1 MEDIANT
8 CTVDRF
14 ILGYSDASR
23 QAYLSFTEQS
33 VVQGTCSEEIDK
45 NTFKQIFRDHWESFK
60 ASYPRFDTPD
70 YDTPVEK
77 MLDCGDPEKMGYVQ
91 YRCLYC
97 GETRRIALTC
107 KSSFC
112 LSCAQPRMSQWADFI
127 GRRLFPGVTY
137 RHFILT
143 TPDVLRHWFYQ
154 SPDLLSQL
162 IRRGYACLEDIFR
175 TTTGKALDIGC
186 VMVLQTFGRSGEFNP
201 HLHILVTAGGL
212 TAEGNWKHVT
222 FIPYEVMHKK
232 WQYHLLDL
240 LRQQVD
246 DPRVQQDIDRGWKNY
261 PKGFVA
267 HLQPGDVPPG
277 GKGLAEY
284 LAKYVVSPPI
294 SVRRLEE
301 YDGQQVRYW
310 YEDHKTQ
317 AIQHTT
323 LPVLRFIGRMVQHI
337 LPKGFQR
344 IRYFGLHSN
353 PRYQQIREQL
363 AMLVPASTPSDR
375 RGCRVL
381 PRPQF
386 AQLFLATFGHDP
398 LLCPRCETPMDWEY
412 LYHPKY
418 GILKE
423 AQLFQDEP
431 PDGRTE
437 SQVSAV
443 AAGDAGGDS
452 LVTSVPL
459 VQVLLPFM

>member
-1 MEDIANT
+1 VCGTDI
-8 CTVDRF
+8 D
-14 ILGYSDASR
+14 IG
-23 QAYLSFTEQS
+23 
-33 VVQGTCSEEIDK
+33 
-45 NTFKQIFRDHWESFK
+45 TFKDIFRDHWETFK
-60 ASYPRFDTPD
+60 ATYPRFDTPD
-70 YDTPVEK
+70 YDSAVQK

-91 YRCLYC
+91 YRCLWC
-97 GETRRIALTC
+97 GEWRRIGFTC

-112 LSCAQPRMSQWADFI
+112 LGCAQPRMSQWADFI
-127 GRRLFPGVTY
+127 GRRLLPGVTY

-143 TPDVLRHWFYQ
+143 TPDFLRDYFYQ
-154 SPDLLSQL
+154 SPDLLSKLMQ
-162 IRRGYACLEDIFR
+162 RGYACLLDIFQ
-175 TTTGKALDIGC
+175 TTTGKPLDIGC
-186 VMVLQTFGRSGEFNP
+186 AMVLQTYGRSGEFNP

-212 TAEGNWKHVT
+212 TAEGKWKNVN
-222 FIPYEVMHKK
+222 FIPYDVMHRK

-240 LRQQVD
+240 LRQEVHD
-246 DPRVQQDIDRGWKNY
+246 SGVQKDIDRGWKNY

-294 SVRRLEE
+294 SVRRIEE
-301 YDGQQVRYW
+301 YDGQQVSYW
-310 YEDHKTQ
+310 YKDHKTD

-344 IRYFGLHSN
+344 IRYFGLHSHT
-353 PRYQQIREQL
+353 RYQAIRGQL
-363 AMLVPASTPSDR
+363 ATILPDSPASDP
-375 RGCRVL
+375 RGYRVL

-386 AQLFLATFGHDP
+386 AQLFLSTFGQEP
-398 LLCPRCETPMDWEY
+398 LLCPRCGTPMEWEL

-431 PDGRTE
+431 PDGSTE
-437 SQVSAV
+437 SQPSSV
-443 AAGDAGGDS
+443 AAENAEGHPLAAT
-452 LVTSVPL
+452 LAL
-459 VQVLLPFM
+459 VQLSLPFL

>member
-1 MEDIANT
+1 MPA
-8 CTVDRF
+8 VDT
-14 ILGYSDASR
+14 D
-23 QAYLSFTEQS
+23 
-33 VVQGTCSEEIDK
+33 
-45 NTFKQIFRDHWESFK
+45 TFRQIFRDHWDAFK
-60 ASYPRFDTPD
+60 QRYPTFDTPD
-70 YDTPVEK
+70 YSTAVQK
-77 MLDCGDPEKMGYVQ
+77 MLDCGDPDKMGYVQ
-91 YRCLYC
+91 YRCVYC
-97 GETRRIALTC
+97 GETRQLAFTC
-107 KSSFC
+107 KSCFC

-143 TPDVLRHWFYQ
+143 TPDFLRNWFYQ
-154 SPDLLSQL
+154 CPDMLRKLMQ
-162 IRRGYACLEDIFR
+162 RGYACLLDIFR
-175 TTTGKALDIGC
+175 TTTGKPLDIGC

-212 TAEGNWKHVT
+212 TNQGNWKNVK
-222 FIPYEVMHKK
+222 FIPYEVMHRK

-240 LRQQVD
+240 LRQEVN
-246 DPRVQQDIDRGWKNY
+246 DPRVQQDIDRGWRNY

-294 SVRRLEE
+294 SIRRLEE

-317 AIQHTT
+317 AIEHVT

-344 IRYFGLHSN
+344 IRYFGLHSHT
-353 PRYQQIREQL
+353 RYQKIREQL
-363 AMLVPASTPSDR
+363 DSLLSGGGPSDP
-375 RGCRVL
+375 RGYRVL
-381 PRPQF
+381 PRPPF
-386 AQLFLATFGHDP
+386 RQLFLDTFGKQA
-398 LLCPRCETPMDWEY
+398 LLCPRCGTEMVWEL

-431 PDGRTE
+431 PDARTE
-437 SQVSAV
+437 SESTTLG
-443 AAGDAGGDS
+443 AGNAGEDS
-452 LVTSVPL
+452 LANSIAL
-459 VQVLLPFM
+459 VQLPLPFL